1 MKAHVFRHVIPVEKA
16 KQRLFWMVW
25 MCMKRGEEERMI
37 RKAFVIRLWRNAENF
52 LGWRGEVQN
61 VQTGE
66 TTYIRSAGEL
76 LDYLQQQM
84 QSSENDTPMSST
96 PGLH

>member
-1 MKAHVFRHVIPVEKA
+1 MESGEA
-16 KQRLFWMVW
+16 KVV
-25 MCMKRGEEERMI
+25 K
-37 RKAFVIRLWRNAENF
+37 KAFVIRLWHDTTNLLE
-52 LGWRGEVQN
+52 WRGEVQS

-66 TTYIRSAGEL
+66 TVYIRSAGEL

-84 QSSENDTPMSST
+84 QSPENDTPMSST